1 MLKLKSL
8 GLSILAAS
16 VVFHSQALASVPEFV
31 LKDFTDFYFWQV
43 NPEMSNNNLNS
54 GQTQYNQEWLAIK
67 DTLKDRIV
75 WRKLPS
81 CDGYTDD
88 HENYADDLNYSYF
101 VNDNQETITALIDAV
116 FYARHPELK
125 GRKIRPNETHLIR
138 EWNLIKQSVSS
149 YSWC

>member
-1 MLKLKSL
+1 MLKFKSL

-16 VVFHSQALASVPEFV
+16 VVLQTQALASVPEFV
-31 LKDFTDFYFWQV
+31 VKDFTDFYFWQV
-43 NPEMSNNNLNS
+43 NPEMSNNSLKS
-54 GQTQYNQEWLAIK
+54 DQTQYNQEWLAIK
-67 DTLKDRIV
+67 ETLKDRII

-81 CDGYTDD
+81 CDSYAQ
-88 HENYADDLNYSYF
+88 HENHADDLNYSYF
-101 VNDNQETITALIDAV
+101 VNDNQETITALINAV

-125 GRKIRPNETHLIR
+125 GRKIKPSETHLIR